1 MWLKNWVINAVCR
14 TRWDCHQHTR
24 KGFTPRSLS
33 RGSPIASL
41 EKPTWWWLEKEFWVQ
56 KTSICERCRASVLVP
71 PPWEGCSRQQMTLN
85 QPAWSSGCCNR
96 GSTTLTRRLGE
107 IIETYMNPVTGS
119 VYFNLWFESIG
130 FCVFTSYLAGVWEA
144 IKYFKCFG
152 LSAKEK
158 PWDIPF
164 YIPWR
169 RYGQGR
175 SERVLGMA
183 LKEVPRKSYY
193 LATKVKASQIL
204 GPLRIVSQKNSR
216 LSFINHQIIKLLII
230 KSSN

>member
-1 MWLKNWVINAVCR
+1 MLFAEQDGIATNIHGRVSHQGVYPGDHLSPAWKNRPDGDLK
-14 TRWDCHQHTR
+14 
-24 KGFTPRSLS
+24 KSF
-33 RGSPIASL
+33 GS
-41 EKPTWWWLEKEFWVQ
+41 

-152 LSAKEK
+152 LPAKVK